1 MSRRGDAACKW
12 TCTGCGVSASRIDGK
27 PTPLPDNWVSSAE
40 GCFCLTC
47 RRHQAGEAALDAAPS
62 DSGRDARVKL
72 RRTGVIE
79 FEVRRSPDRTDGS
92 IAKACRTSASTVAAA
107 RRHLRLREGPP
118 PGTDRDMTAARDR
131 MAGRA

>member
-1 MSRRGDAACKW
+1 VSRRGAAACKW
-12 TCTGCGVSASRIDGK
+12 TCDGCGVSASRIDGK
-27 PTPLPDNWVSSAE
+27 PTPLPGNWVSSAE

-72 RRTGVIE
+72 RRAGVIE

-107 RRHLRLREGPP
+107 RQRLLG
-118 PGTDRDMTAARDR
+118 
-131 MAGRA
+131 